1 MDSFYGT
8 HIRAC
13 TTVGAELRVNCVDVA
28 FRDSF
33 YRTFIDTC
41 AASCTIII
49 NYICHSIT
57 FLWFEII
64 AGKNSKEIENRSA
77 GDEFISLSD
86 KFSGK
91 RA

>member
-1 MDSFYGT
+1 MDSFDRA
-8 HIRAC
+8 HICAG
-13 TTVGAELRVNCVDVA
+13 TTVGTELRVDRVDVT
-28 FRDSF
+28 FGDSF

-57 FLWFEII
+57 FLWVEII

-77 GDEFISLSD
+77 
-86 KFSGK
+86 
-91 RA
+91 